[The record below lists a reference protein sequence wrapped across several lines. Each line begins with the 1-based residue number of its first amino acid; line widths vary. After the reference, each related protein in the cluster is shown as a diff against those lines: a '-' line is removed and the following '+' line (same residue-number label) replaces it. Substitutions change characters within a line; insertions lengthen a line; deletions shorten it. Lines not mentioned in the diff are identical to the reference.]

1 MYLQKKLQILLV
13 LFSLLF
19 FEGCIKKFDGDGLT
33 LKVQE
38 SELNNFSQEFPIRQD
53 FVVANMELQKP
64 HLFIKDG
71 TNRLSANINLNISAI
86 FIPNSN
92 GTLTFSGI
100 PYFDKEKSA
109 IYLKDIELDELKMTN
124 LNIDKTILDTVV
136 ANTKPIVDNIFN
148 TIPVY
153 KINKSSF
160 KGSFVKDVK
169 IEDSE
174 LLVTFGL

>member
-19 FEGCIKKFDGDGLT
+19 FTACIKKFDADGLT

-100 PYFDKEKSA
+100 PYFDKDNEEHIA
-109 IYLKDIELDELKMTN
+109 NLKN
-124 LNIDKTILDTVV
+124 
-136 ANTKPIVDNIFN
+136 
-148 TIPVY
+148 
-153 KINKSSF
+153 S
-160 KGSFVKDVK
+160 
-169 IEDSE
+169 
-174 LLVTFGL
+174 

>member
-1 MYLQKKLQILLV
+1 MRILQTLVIFILV
-13 LFSLLF
+13 FTFS
-19 FEGCIKKFDGDGLT
+19 GCIKKFDGDGLT
-33 LKVQE
+33 LKVHE

-71 TNRLSANINLNISAI
+71 TNRLSANLNLNISAI
-86 FIPNSN
+86 FMPNSN

-124 LNIDKTILDTVV
+124 LNIDKTILDNVV

-153 KINKSSF
+153 KIDKSSF

>member
-19 FEGCIKKFDGDGLT
+19 FVGCIKKFDGDGLT
-33 LKVQE
+33 LKIQE

-71 TNRLSANINLNISAI
+71 TNRISANINLNISAI
-86 FIPNSN
+86 FMPNSN

-124 LNIDKTILDTVV
+124 LNIDKTILDTIV

-153 KINKSSF
+153 KIDKSSF